1 MRLFHAKIL
10 LSNMY
15 SLIGHITGFRKRYD
29 YCVQCLSGQVIRIK
43 KCLFLLIKKKI
54 TCIALA
60 QNYTKVTVLFTFN
73 FQDFLFT
80 FSSVIMYK
88 IMKEKTA
95 YNIPSFKFVSYQIRG
110 TALVKTL
117 CNV

>member
-1 MRLFHAKIL
+1 MFIR
-10 LSNMY
+10 
-15 SLIGHITGFRKRYD
+15 TGYQDKEMLVSFNE
-29 YCVQCLSGQVIRIK
+29 
-43 KCLFLLIKKKI
+43 KKI

-88 IMKEKTA
+88 ILKEKTA